1 MKCSLLKTNN
11 IFFFL
16 FFIIEISFGQVSA
29 YKEINGTINEGSTS
43 VENVNIINNST
54 QIAVVSD
61 EKGMFSIAAK
71 EGDVLVFSSVNLD
84 PLKHRITAEDIA
96 TKNLLIRMTAK
107 QIELKEVV
115 VNENANITAENLG
128 IIPYGQ
134 KKYTPA
140 ERKVYTATSTSVDK
154 VLNAIS
160 GRTAMLKKE
169 VAVEKKEALFRK
181 LEYLFDENY
190 YTERLRIPVDDIKGF
205 QLFCVEDADFAVSLN
220 TKNKTMSMFLITD
233 LARKY
238 LTILENEK

>member
-1 MKCSLLKTNN
+1 MRVSKIIS
-11 IFFFL
+11 IIVFL
-16 FFIIEISFGQVSA
+16 FFVQIGFGQKTDLKLLVGRVQ
-29 YKEINGTINEGSTS
+29 EQSTS
-43 VENVNIINNST
+43 VEGVNIINNAT
-54 QIAVVSD
+54 QAATVSD
-61 EKGMFSIAAK
+61 SDGNFSIAVH
-71 EGDVLVFSSVNLD
+71 EGDVLVFSAVNLE
-84 PLKHRITAEDIA
+84 PVKRRISAEDLTVSSLVI
-96 TKNLLIRMTAK
+96 KMTAK
-107 QIELKEVV
+107 EVELKEVI

-154 VLNAIS
+154 LLNAIS

-169 VAVEKKEALFRK
+169 VNVEKKEALFRK
-181 LEYLFDENY
+181 LEYLFEENY
-190 YTERLRIPVDDIKGF
+190 YTDRLKIPVDDIKGF
-205 QLFCVEDADFAVSLN
+205 QLFCVDDADFAVSLN

>member
-1 MKCSLLKTNN
+1 MEQSTP
-11 IFFFL
+11 
-16 FFIIEISFGQVSA
+16 IEG
-29 YKEINGTINEGSTS
+29 
-43 VENVNIINNST
+43 VNIINNTT
-54 QIAVVSD
+54 QVTAVSD
-61 EKGMFSIAAK
+61 SDGNFSIAVR
-71 EGDVLVFSSVNLD
+71 EGEVLVFSAVNLE
-84 PLKHRITAEDIA
+84 PLKRRITLEDMN
-96 TKNLLIRMTAK
+96 TNLLLVKMAVK
-107 QIELKEVV
+107 EMELKEVI

-140 ERKVYTATSTSVDK
+140 ERKVYTANSTSVDK
-154 VLNAIS
+154 LLNGIS

-169 VAVEKKEALFRK
+169 VNVEKKEALFRK

-190 YTERLRIPVDDIKGF
+190 YTQRLKIPVDYIKGF
-205 QLFCVEDADFAVSLN
+205 QLFCIEDAEFAVSLN

>member
-1 MKCSLLKTNN
+1 MLL
-11 IFFFL
+11 IFVQ
-16 FFIIEISFGQVSA
+16 IGFGQKSNS
-29 YKEINGTINEGSTS
+29 KELLGRIMEQSMPIEG
-43 VENVNIINNST
+43 VNIINNTT
-54 QIAVVSD
+54 QVTAVSD
-61 EKGMFSIAAK
+61 SDGNFSIAVR
-71 EGDVLVFSSVNLD
+71 EGEVLVFSAVNLE
-84 PLKHRITAEDIA
+84 PLKKRITIEDL
-96 TKNLLIRMTAK
+96 TSNLLIVKMNAK
-107 QIELKEVV
+107 EVELKEVI

-140 ERKVYTATSTSVDK
+140 ERKVYTANSTSVDK
-154 VLNAIS
+154 LLNGIS

-169 VAVEKKEALFRK
+169 VNVEKKEALFRK

-190 YTERLRIPVDDIKGF
+190 YTQRLKIPVDYIKGF
-205 QLFCVEDADFAVSLN
+205 QLFCIEDAEFAVSLN

>member
-1 MKCSLLKTNN
+1 VLLVFVQ
-11 IFFFL
+11 IG
-16 FFIIEISFGQVSA
+16 FGQKNDSKQIVGKVLEQSVP
-29 YKEINGTINEGSTS
+29 IEG
-43 VENVNIINNST
+43 VNIINNTT
-54 QIAVVSD
+54 QLATVSD
-61 EKGMFSIAAK
+61 SDGNFLITAR
-71 EGDVLVFSSVNLD
+71 EGEVLVFSAVNLE
-84 PLKHRITAEDIA
+84 PLKRRITSADFYP
-96 TKNLLIRMTAK
+96 NLLVVKMIAK
-107 QIELKEVV
+107 EVELKEVV

-154 VLNAIS
+154 LLNAMS

-169 VAVEKKEALFRK
+169 VNVEKKEALFRK
-181 LEYLFDENY
+181 LEYLFEENY
-190 YTERLRIPVDDIKGF
+190 YTDRLRIPVDDIKGF
-205 QLFCVEDADFAVSLN
+205 QLFCVDDADFAVSLN

>member
-1 MKCSLLKTNN
+1 M
-11 IFFFL
+11 FL
-16 FFIIEISFGQVSA
+16 VFVQISFGQKNDSKQLVGKVVEQSTP
-29 YKEINGTINEGSTS
+29 IEG
-43 VENVNIINNST
+43 VNIINNTT
-54 QIAVVSD
+54 QVATVSD
-61 EKGMFSIAAK
+61 AEGNFSIAVR
-71 EGDVLVFSSVNLD
+71 EGEVLVFSAVNLE
-84 PLKHRITAEDIA
+84 PVKRRIVSEDIYP
-96 TKNLLIRMTAK
+96 NVMIVRMSAK
-107 QIELKEVV
+107 EVELKEVV

-154 VLNAIS
+154 LLNSIS

-169 VAVEKKEALFRK
+169 ANVEKKEALFRK
-181 LEYLFDENY
+181 LEYLFEENY
-190 YTERLRIPVDDIKGF
+190 YTQRLRIPVADIKGF

>member
-1 MKCSLLKTNN
+1 MRISR
-11 IFFFL
+11 IISVIVFL
-16 FFIIEISFGQVSA
+16 FFVQIGFGQKTDV
-29 YKEINGTINEGSTS
+29 KLLVGKVQEQSTS
-43 VENVNIINNST
+43 VEGVNIINNAT
-54 QIAVVSD
+54 QAATVSD
-61 EKGMFSIAAK
+61 ADGNFSIAVR
-71 EGDVLVFSSVNLD
+71 EGDVLVFSAVNLD
-84 PLKHRITAEDIA
+84 PVQRRISAED
-96 TKNLLIRMTAK
+96 LIVTVLVVKMTAK
-107 QIELKEVV
+107 EVELKEVI

-140 ERKVYTATSTSVDK
+140 ERKVYTATSTSIDK
-154 VLNAIS
+154 LLNKIS

-169 VAVEKKEALFRK
+169 VNVEKKEALFRK

-190 YTERLRIPVDDIKGF
+190 YTNRLKIPVDYIKGF
-205 QLFCVEDADFAVSLN
+205 QLFCVDDAEFAVSLN

>member
-1 MKCSLLKTNN
+1 VKISKKISVIMLL
-11 IFFFL
+11 IFVQ
-16 FFIIEISFGQVSA
+16 IGFGQKSNSR
-29 YKEINGTINEGSTS
+29 ELLGRIMEQSTPIEG
-43 VENVNIINNST
+43 VNIINNAT
-54 QIAVVSD
+54 QVTAVSD
-61 EKGMFSIAAK
+61 SDGNFSIAVR
-71 EGDVLVFSSVNLD
+71 EGEVLVFSAVNLE
-84 PLKHRITAEDIA
+84 PLKKRITIEDL
-96 TKNLLIRMTAK
+96 TSNLLIVKMNAK
-107 QIELKEVV
+107 EVELKEVI

-140 ERKVYTATSTSVDK
+140 ERKVYTANSTSVDK
-154 VLNAIS
+154 LLNGIS

-169 VAVEKKEALFRK
+169 VNVEKKEALFRK

-190 YTERLRIPVDDIKGF
+190 YTQRLKIPVDYIKGF
-205 QLFCVEDADFAVSLN
+205 QLFCIEDAEFAVSLN